1 MSMNKHSQMEYEE
14 DELAGLK
21 QQVWL
26 FLGALFGVLLSS
38 LLLIGGVM
46 LLTKPANAAVPE
58 AAKAHQRTLTRTAYA
73 YWGLDAPVATFAAQI
88 HQESSWRIDARSPAG
103 AEGLAQFMPATS
115 EWFASINPR
124 DLTIAQ
130 PYNPAWAMRA
140 QVLYNRWLYNR
151 ITAADACNRMAFTLS
166 AYNGGLGWVQRDQ
179 ALASASG
186 ADRLVYASVAPFN
199 AGRSAA
205 NIHENR
211 HYVDVIIN
219 RWQQFYMQAGWGV
232 GVCNDI

>member
-1 MSMNKHSQMEYEE
+1 MRYPPSKASWGER
-14 DELAGLK
+14 
-21 QQVWL
+21 
-26 FLGALFGVLLSS
+26 LLW
-38 LLLIGGVM
+38 LLIIAVA
-46 LLTKPANAAVPE
+46 LCTFVDVVCAAVPVE
-58 AAKAHQRTLTRTAYA
+58 AKQHQRTLIRTAHA

-88 HQESSWRIDARSPAG
+88 HQESHWRVDARSPIG

-124 DLTIAQ
+124 DLTVAQ

-140 QVLYNRWLYNR
+140 QVMYNAWLYKR
-151 ITAADACNRMAFTLS
+151 ITAADGCSKQAFTLS

-186 ADRLVYASVAPFN
+186 ADPLVYKAVAPFN

-205 NIHENR
+205 SISENR
-211 HYVDVIIN
+211 HYVTTIIN
-219 RWQQFYMQAGWGV
+219 QWQPLYVQAGWGH
-232 GVCNDI
+232 GVCYDF

>member
-1 MSMNKHSQMEYEE
+1 MQYPSSK
-14 DELAGLK
+14 AGIGERIL
-21 QQVWL
+21 W
-26 FLGALFGVLLSS
+26 GVLCIFILCVFSHVS
-38 LLLIGGVM
+38 ASVV
-46 LLTKPANAAVPE
+46 PAE
-58 AAKAHQRTLTRTAYA
+58 AKAHHRTLTRTANA
-73 YWGLDAPVATFAAQI
+73 FWGLDAPVATFAAQI

-124 DLTIAQ
+124 DLTTAQ

-205 NIHENR
+205 NIQENR

-219 RWQQFYMQAGWGV
+219 RWQPLYMQAGWGE
-232 GVCNDI
+232 GVCNDA